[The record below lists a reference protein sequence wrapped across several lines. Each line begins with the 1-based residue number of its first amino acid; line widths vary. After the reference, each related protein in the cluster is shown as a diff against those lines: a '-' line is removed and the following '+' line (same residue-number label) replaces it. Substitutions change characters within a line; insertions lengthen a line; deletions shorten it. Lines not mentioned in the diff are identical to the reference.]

1 MDTLLSNTPHQS
13 LHPDKENMPY
23 TIDSHAMNQKDSKVK
38 WSTNC
43 RTALA
48 DLPFNT
54 ANLPQDIETKK
65 NARRVRALKLA
76 ESRHYNTTQFQQGMR
91 GTTTLYESPTTHG
104 SPEYWHMGDLRYQC
118 EYCHAL
124 FWYDERIRK
133 HYNTS
138 DPKYTLCC
146 RGGQVEI
153 PHLQDAPKVLYDLL
167 YNDDA
172 KSKHFRDNIRTY
184 NSMFQFTSMGAKVD
198 RNINSKRGPPTF
210 ILCGENYHL
219 MGSLIPKVGSPAK
232 FAQLYVFDTQNE
244 VQNRIAVIRGE
255 ENNKIH
261 EDIVRDLKKMLD
273 EHNVLV
279 KAFRMVRESISVE
292 PRSMVKLRL
301 LGKRG
306 KDGRRYNLPSTNEV
320 AALIV
325 GDFDI
330 NRTDRDI
337 VVETQSHKLQR
348 ITQLNP
354 AYLGLQYP
362 LLFPYG
368 EDGYK
373 EEIPLN
379 KSNANEGKGRQEVS
393 MKEFFAFRIQER
405 LADGSPLLYSRRLF
419 QQFLVDGYSM
429 IESARLNYIRL
440 DQEKFRCEMYKGIKE
455 AVLSGETRPS
465 SCGKRII
472 LPSSFTGGPR
482 YMIQNYQ
489 DAMAICKVVGYP
501 DLFITFTCN
510 PKWPELEDFLKNR
523 ELNAEDRPDM
533 ICRAFK
539 VKLDHLIKDIKTN
552 KIFGRVCAV
561 VYTIEFQKRGLPH
574 AHILIFLHRDD
585 KYPTAD
591 DIDKI
596 ISAEIPDKYQ
606 DQEYYEAVEKHM
618 MHGPCG
624 TLRKESPCMENGKC
638 IRHFPKRFVDTT
650 TIDDDGYPIY
660 RRRDDDKTINK
671 SGVDLDNRYVVP
683 HNRSLLLKYGA
694 HINVEWCNQ
703 SRSIKY
709 LFKYV
714 NKGNDRVTASFYR
727 SATED
732 PEDDKIDEVSM
743 YYDCRYISPCEAAW
757 RIFGYNLHYRDPS
770 VVRLGFHL
778 ENEQTI
784 IFKDH
789 ENIDDVARE
798 ASIKESMF
806 LGWFDA
812 NKQYSAARSLTYA
825 EFPTKFVWKAK
836 EREWCPRKSHSVIGR
851 IFFVPPG
858 SGEVYY
864 LRLLLN
870 FAKGPTCYEDIRTVD
885 GILYP
890 TFRDACYARG
900 LLDDDREYI
909 DAIEEASHWGSGIFL
924 HKLFATLLFSNSM
937 ERPEHVW
944 ENTWSLLSDDIL
956 HRQRTLLDNPDLHL
970 TDEELKELTLIDV
983 ENIMNIYNRSLK
995 DFPTMP
1001 FPNMDACSLQLMA
1014 SGTNR
1019 LICDELRY
1027 DRRRLAEE
1035 HATYLQQLTDEQKVV
1050 YKEIMLAVHS
1060 RKGGVFFLYG
1070 YGGTGKTFVWKT
1082 LASALRSK
1090 GEIVLTVASSGI
1102 ASLLLPGG
1110 RTAHSR
1116 FAIPLN
1122 LDEYS
1127 TCNIKQG
1134 SHLAELLIKSKLII
1148 WDEAP
1153 MVNKHCIEAL
1163 DRTMRDIL
1171 RFKNSNSLNEPF
1183 GGKTIVFGG
1192 DFRQILPVIPKG
1204 TRQEIV
1210 NATINSSYIWNS
1222 CKILSLTKN
1231 MRLQTNG
1238 SHTTCQELKQFA
1250 DWILAIGDGRYGT
1263 SNDGVDSVK
1272 IPDDIL
1278 INDWDDPIVAIC
1290 KATYPEMFRG
1300 TNVEYRAED
1309 RAILAPTLQIVDE
1322 INQYM
1327 MSLNPAETIT
1337 YYSSDKACATEA
1349 NNDLLASIHTPE
1361 FLNTIKCSGV
1371 PNHELTVKVGTPIM
1385 LLRNIDHSAGLCNG
1399 TRLVITKL
1407 GKHIIEARSIA
1418 GRNSGQK
1425 VFIPRMNLSP
1435 SDHRIPFRF
1444 QRRQFPI
1451 MVSYAMTINKSQ
1463 GQSLSKVGL
1472 ILKKPVFTH
1481 GQLYVA
1487 LSRVTHK
1494 KGLKVLLCHE
1504 EGDNKETDNVVFK
1517 EVFRNVA

>member
-1 MDTLLSNTPHQS
+1 
-13 LHPDKENMPY
+13 
-23 TIDSHAMNQKDSKVK
+23 
-38 WSTNC
+38 
-43 RTALA
+43 
-48 DLPFNT
+48 
-54 ANLPQDIETKK
+54 
-65 NARRVRALKLA
+65 
-76 ESRHYNTTQFQQGMR
+76 
-91 GTTTLYESPTTHG
+91 
-104 SPEYWHMGDLRYQC
+104 
-118 EYCHAL
+118 
-124 FWYDERIRK
+124 
-133 HYNTS
+133 
-138 DPKYTLCC
+138 
-146 RGGQVEI
+146 
-153 PHLQDAPKVLYDLL
+153 
-167 YNDDA
+167 
-172 KSKHFRDNIRTY
+172 
-184 NSMFQFTSMGAKVD
+184 
-198 RNINSKRGPPTF
+198 
-210 ILCGENYHL
+210 
-219 MGSLIPKVGSPAK
+219 
-232 FAQLYVFDTQNE
+232 
-244 VQNRIAVIRGE
+244 
-255 ENNKIH
+255 
-261 EDIVRDLKKMLD
+261 
-273 EHNVLV
+273 
-279 KAFRMVRESISVE
+279 
-292 PRSMVKLRL
+292 
-301 LGKRG
+301 
-306 KDGRRYNLPSTNEV
+306 
-320 AALIV
+320 
-325 GDFDI
+325 
-330 NRTDRDI
+330 
-337 VVETQSHKLQR
+337 
-348 ITQLNP
+348 
-354 AYLGLQYP
+354 
-362 LLFPYG
+362 
-368 EDGYK
+368 
-373 EEIPLN
+373 
-379 KSNANEGKGRQEVS
+379 
-393 MKEFFAFRIQER
+393 
-405 LADGSPLLYSRRLF
+405 
-419 QQFLVDGYSM
+419 
-429 IESARLNYIRL
+429 
-440 DQEKFRCEMYKGIKE
+440 MYKGIKE
-455 AVLSGETRPS
+455 AVLSGETRPL

-533 ICRAFK
+533 ICKAFK

-552 KIFGRVCAV
+552 KIFGRVCA
-561 VYTIEFQKRGLPH
+561 
-574 AHILIFLHRDD
+574 
-585 KYPTAD
+585 
-591 DIDKI
+591 DKI
-596 ISAEIPDKYQ
+596 ISAEIPDKHQ
-606 DQEYYEAVEKHM
+606 DPEYYEAVEKHM
-618 MHGPCG
+618 MRGPCG

-638 IRHFPKRFVDTT
+638 ICYFPKRFVDTT

-660 RRRDDDKTINK
+660 RRRDDNKIINK

-727 SATED
+727 SDTED
-732 PEDDKIDEVSM
+732 HEDDKIDEVSM

-757 RIFGYNLHYRDPS
+757 RIFGYNLHYRDSS
-770 VVRLGFHL
+770 VV
-778 ENEQTI
+778 
-784 IFKDH
+784 
-789 ENIDDVARE
+789 
-798 ASIKESMF
+798 
-806 LGWFDA
+806 
-812 NKQYSAARSLTYA
+812 
-825 EFPTKFVWKAK
+825 
-836 EREWCPRKSHSVIGR
+836 R

-909 DAIEEASHWGSGIFL
+909 DAIEEVSHWSSGIFL
-924 HKLFATLLFSNSM
+924 RKLFVTLLFSNSM
-937 ERPEHVW
+937 ERSEHVW

-983 ENIMNIYNRSLK
+983 ENIMNSYNRSLK

-1001 FPNMDACSLQLMA
+1001 FPNMDTCSLQLMA

-1110 RTAHSR
+1110 RIAHSR

-1171 RFKNSNSLNEPF
+1171 RFRNSNSLNEPF
-1183 GGKTIVFGG
+1183 GGKTIVFEG
-1192 DFRQILPVIPKG
+1192 DFRQILPVIPK
-1204 TRQEIV
+1204 
-1210 NATINSSYIWNS
+1210 
-1222 CKILSLTKN
+1222 
-1231 MRLQTNG
+1231 
-1238 SHTTCQELKQFA
+1238 
-1250 DWILAIGDGRYGT
+1250 DWILDIGDGRCGT
-1263 SNDGVDSVK
+1263 SNDRVDSVK

-1290 KATYPEMFRG
+1290 KATYPEMFTG
-1300 TNVEYRAED
+1300 LNGEYRAED

-1327 MSLNPAETIT
+1327 MSLNPVETIT
-1337 YYSSDKACATEA
+1337 YYSSDKACPIEA

-1371 PNHELTVKVGTPIM
+1371 LNHELTVKVGTPIM
-1385 LLRNIDHSAGLCNG
+1385 LLRNIDHSVRLCNG

-1425 VFIPRMNLSP
+1425 VFVPRMTLSP

-1481 GQLYVA
+1481 GQLYVT

-1517 EVFRNVA
+1517 EVFKYVA